1 MSVLDTI
8 RAAAWNAG
16 QSFVTTIDS
25 NAFIMQVND
34 IATRGCVF
42 QVPLLEDNV
51 EQLSGS
57 IGFPVD
63 QLKCIF
69 GLLVTY
75 PLSILFVRLP
85 PGVLRH
91 AFSLFFGLFL
101 MQFVFGSDWIH
112 CAVAS
117 IGTYLLAALLPA
129 RISPYAVML
138 FAMGYLTAC
147 HIYQQSAHWMSWRVD
162 FTGPM
167 MVLTIKLTSFAFNY
181 ADGASAPA
189 RANLDSA
196 IEAAQ
201 RAAKTGND
209 RRAVAKLKA
218 LQTQKQ
224 LSLDSLPSPLAFLG
238 YTFCYAGLLGGPA
251 SEMRDYLQAC
261 EGSGASGEYNRKHGH
276 APTAGWLPLW
286 LLLQSFGW
294 AFAFQWGGARFP
306 TSTLYSPEFIEMP
319 LWHRTAQYLICM
331 FFTRA
336 KYYFVW
342 LMAEGANLLGGFGY
356 VGGDKDAWRGARN
369 IDIWGMETHKSVSE
383 ASRAWNQKTQ
393 TWLERYTYNRTGG
406 SLLATYFVS
415 AFWHGFY
422 PGYYIFFIGFA
433 IGTMAQRKLKAILRP
448 MFVPAGAEKPTMVW
462 NALSLIVGTTYVNFL
477 ACAFVM
483 QDIGRIGAFFSAF
496 HFIPFVVVFAILL
509 LVPKPRR
516 GGQKTKDKKTKAQ

>member
-1 MSVLDTI
+1 MLSVDATRATI
-8 RAAAWNAG
+8 WQAA
-16 QSFVTTIDS
+16 QFFVTAVDS
-25 NAFIMQVND
+25 NPLITQVND
-34 IATRGCVF
+34 FAVRGCIF
-42 QVPLLEDNV
+42 QIPLLEQNMG
-51 EQLSGS
+51 QLSGS

-75 PLSILFVRLP
+75 PLSMIFVRLP
-85 PGVLRH
+85 PGSVRH

-112 CAVAS
+112 PAVAS
-117 IGTYLLAALLPA
+117 VGTYLLAAVMPA
-129 RISPYAVML
+129 RISPYVVMI

-181 ADGASAPA
+181 ADGGSAPA
-189 RANLDSA
+189 RAKLDSA

-201 RAAKTGND
+201 KSVKAGND
-209 RRAVAKLKA
+209 RRAAAKLKA

-261 EGSGASGEYNRKHGH
+261 EGSGASGEYKRKDGH
-276 APTAGWLPLW
+276 APSAGWLPLW

-294 AFAFQWGGARFP
+294 AFAFQWGGSRFP
-306 TSTLYSPEFIEMP
+306 TSTLYSPELMEMP
-319 LWHRTAQYLICM
+319 WWQRTGQYLICM

-342 LMAEGANLLGGFGY
+342 LMAEGANLLGGFGF
-356 VGGDKDAWRGARN
+356 VGGDKDAWCGARN
-369 IDIWGMETHKSVSE
+369 IDIWGMEAHKSVSE

-433 IGTMAQRKLKAILRP
+433 IGTMAQRKLKAFFRP

-462 NALSLIVGTTYVNFL
+462 NALSLIAGTTYCNFL
-477 ACAFVM
+477 ACAFVLL
-483 QDIGRIGAFFSAF
+483 DIDRVRAFFSAF
-496 HFIPFVVVFAILL
+496 YFIPIAAVIAVLL
-509 LVPKPRR
+509 LLPKPRR
-516 GGQKTKDKKTKAQ
+516 GGQKAKDQKKTQ